1 MRSQRI
7 GRGFESHLLHQSDR
21 KGQSTRLTLSC
32 LSNPKHDALSP
43 FVADLR
49 SFYYR
54 NDLFARSFILNMP
67 PEDVISAA
75 AGNHAILVCKG
86 LVRCLQLHL

>member
-1 MRSQRI
+1 
-7 GRGFESHLLHQSDR
+7 
-21 KGQSTRLTLSC
+21 
-32 LSNPKHDALSP
+32 
-43 FVADLR
+43 VADLR

-86 LVRCLQLHL
+86 LVRCFQLHL